1 MKKDKPLIKQSN
13 LLRAKILIPFASFI
27 FFNNM
32 YNFYLNDSSNRP
44 EDIIKLK
51 DEIKSDIVFL
61 RPNEKQ
67 IIDNI
72 KQDTASLIFFGMKNI
87 KIYLIKNCNKQKSMK
102 KNEIEYIFS
111 RVL

>member
-1 MKKDKPLIKQSN
+1 MEKKAAYEKRQTLIKQSN
-13 LLRAKILIPFASFI
+13 LLGAKILIPFASFI

-51 DEIKSDIVFL
+51 DEIISDIVFL

-67 IIDNI
+67 IIGNV
-72 KQDTASLIFFGMKNI
+72 KQDNASLIFGMKNI
-87 KIYLIKNCNKQKSMK
+87 KIYLIKNCNKQKNMK
-102 KNEIEYIFS
+102 KMK
-111 RVL
+111 